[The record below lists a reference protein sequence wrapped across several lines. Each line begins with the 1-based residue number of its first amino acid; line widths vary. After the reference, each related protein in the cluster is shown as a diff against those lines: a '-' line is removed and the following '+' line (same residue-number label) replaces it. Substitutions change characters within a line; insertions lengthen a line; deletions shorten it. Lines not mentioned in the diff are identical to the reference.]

1 MPFSCAYCDLIFWAI
16 CVLYKM
22 LVINHLAQ
30 GAGVSEN
37 TLERESFE
45 TTIINATTFLEKNI
59 I

>member
-1 MPFSCAYCDLIFWAI
+1 MF
-16 CVLYKM
+16 
-22 LVINHLAQ
+22 